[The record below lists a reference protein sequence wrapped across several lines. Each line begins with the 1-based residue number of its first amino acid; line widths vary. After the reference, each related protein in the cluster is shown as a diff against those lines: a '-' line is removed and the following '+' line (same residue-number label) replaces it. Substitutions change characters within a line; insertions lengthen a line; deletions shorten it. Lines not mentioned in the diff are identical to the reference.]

1 MTSPPFEQT
10 LQASWGRDFEGF
22 AAWPI
27 EVPGVP
33 RERAGILELIRS
45 APERALE
52 YVGCRPGPGETM
64 TKLDLPRDRAE
75 LLAPAPDRRFVLRA
89 GNVAV
94 WCEPVADWCRRFAAL
109 VGDAVGPAASA
120 VWDVRAELYVTAP
133 GGITAFHADPSH
145 NFTHQVQG
153 RREIHAF
160 SNADPR
166 LIDEESRAGVY
177 LHRACFP
184 VYRAECEDRARRFAL
199 APGNCCYLPPLTS
212 HWIQNGDELSIS
224 YVLSVRT
231 QSEIHEKLVH
241 GMNDRLRSIGWRPAP
256 FGTRPAYDRVKSGI
270 EGGIRRT
277 RMWCARHLQHIPDD
291 PYLDPLD
298 MR

>member
-1 MTSPPFEQT
+1 MTSASFEQA
-10 LQASWGRDFEGF
+10 LSASWGHEFEGF
-22 AAWPI
+22 PAWPLA
-27 EVPGVP
+27 PPDVP
-33 RERAGILELIRS
+33 RDRTSLLELIRS

-52 YVGCRPGPGETM
+52 YVACRPGPGETM

-75 LLAPAPDRRFVLRA
+75 ILEPAPDLRFVLRD

-94 WCEPVADWCRRFAAL
+94 WCEPVAEWCQRFAAL
-109 VGDAVGPAASA
+109 VGDAAGPAASA

-153 RREIHAF
+153 RREIRAF

-166 LIDEESRAGVY
+166 LIDDESRAGVY
-177 LHRACFP
+177 LHRASYP

-199 APGNCCYLPPLTS
+199 APGNCCYLPPLTG

-231 QSEIHEKLVH
+231 RSEIHEKLVH
-241 GMNDRLRSIGWRPAP
+241 GMNARLRSIGWRPAP
-256 FGTRPAYDRVKSGI
+256 FGARPEYDRVKAGF
-270 EGGIRRT
+270 EGRIRRT
-277 RMWCARHLQHIPDD
+277 RSWCARNVLRIPAS
-291 PYLDPLD
+291 PYLDPLEL
-298 MR
+298 